1 MPVWN
6 GAAHLREAI
15 ESILAQTLRDFEFII
30 LDDGSTDETP
40 ELLKEYQQRDQRIRV
55 ITLNHE
61 GIVIALN
68 RGVEEARAE
77 WIARMDCDDVAH
89 PERLMLQYDAV
100 KRDTRIVLC
109 HSRVEYITHDNRSPK
124 PGKAIRSIDH
134 LKLRLCYH
142 TPIIHP
148 TVVFR
153 KDAFIK
159 SSGYL
164 AAERHAEDYG
174 LWGRIIEHGKIHGI
188 QKPLLKYRLHPNSI
202 SQNVLDYQCS
212 LGKEIAINNC
222 KKFLS
227 TSDKDIEKAYHFMSG
242 ESEQSLSSAIWFVKN
257 CYPSFEIFNWENLSW
272 MILKFIKITY
282 LRLKLY
288 LCL

>member
-15 ESILAQTLRDFEFII
+15 DSILAQTFTNFEFII

-40 ELLKEYQQRDQRIRV
+40 EILREYQQRDSRIRV
-55 ITLNHE
+55 VPLNHE

-89 PERLMLQYDAV
+89 PERFELQYKAVQEDAG
-100 KRDTRIVLC
+100 IVLC
-109 HSRVEYITHDNRSPK
+109 HTQVQYISHDGRNPK
-124 PGKAIRSIDH
+124 PGKAVATQDH

-148 TVVFR
+148 TTLF
-153 KDAFIK
+153 KKTAFIR

-164 AAERHAEDYG
+164 PEERHAEDYG
-174 LWGRIIEHGKIHGI
+174 LWCRIIKHGNICGL
-188 QKPLLKYRLHPNSI
+188 QKPLLRYRLHPNSI
-202 SQNVLDYQCS
+202 SQKVLDYQCR
-212 LGKEIAINNC
+212 LGKSIAIQH
-222 KKFLS
+222 FRTILYIDEVHLERAYAFMSS
-227 TSDKDIEKAYHFMSG
+227 TSN
-242 ESEQSLSSAIWFVKN
+242 QTLSDAIWFILN
-257 CYPSFEIFNWENLSW
+257 CYPKFNVMNFENNCWLTCKLARVLINSLTRRNL
-272 MILKFIKITY
+272 
-282 LRLKLY
+282 
-288 LCL
+288 